1 MSFFLNRILQ
11 DYCTC
16 SIINRLLAR
25 FPLKSQKN
33 ANYNIYYILK
43 MRIDSMHVEEMKN
56 KNEGRLYYRELYEHH
71 IRVNQLIYTLL
82 IF

>member
-1 MSFFLNRILQ
+1 
-11 DYCTC
+11 
-16 SIINRLLAR
+16 
-25 FPLKSQKN
+25 
-33 ANYNIYYILK
+33 

-56 KNEGRLYYRELYEHH
+56 KNVGRLYYRELYEPH

>member
-1 MSFFLNRILQ
+1 MQ
-11 DYCTC
+11 T
-16 SIINRLLAR
+16 II
-25 FPLKSQKN
+25 
-33 ANYNIYYILK
+33 YIILK